1 MRLIREVTEGVP
13 QPATPEE
20 GWNVGHLAHHGI
32 LLSCDG
38 FVAKLDLEQLNVLFD
53 YAEDG
58 ESGEIRDHDG
68 DVIYVEV
75 NDNNIVLSR
84 DGDETYPSGV
94 VLDLDTLKEMGIEQ
108 HDAATSEV
116 DGQPTTDD
124 DDAESDDTMD
134 SEAAPEE
141 EAAAEPDEELEE
153 GVKRAYKRVG
163 NKIKRGFRVTSG
175 WRKGRVVSSAKA
187 ASAPRAKAKTRM
199 KLKIAAKRKK
209 IVRILKGKRTRK
221 KSASKRL
228 ATMNKR
234 ASGK

>member
-1 MRLIREVTEGVP
+1 MRLIREVTENVA
-13 QPATPEE
+13 QPAIPED

-38 FVAKLDLEQLNVLFD
+38 FTVKLDLEQLNILFD

-58 ESGEIRDHDG
+58 DSGEIRDHNG
-68 DVIYVEV
+68 DVIFVEV
-75 NDNNIVLSR
+75 NDNNIILSR
-84 DGDETYPSGV
+84 EGDETYPSGV
-94 VLDLDTLKEMGIEQ
+94 MLDLETLKEMGIEQ
-108 HDAATSEV
+108 HDAAGSEV

-124 DDAESDDTMD
+124 DADESDDTID
-134 SEAAPEE
+134 SEAAPEGD
-141 EAAAEPDEELEE
+141 AAVEPDEELEE

-175 WRKGRVVSSAKA
+175 WRKGRIVSSAKG

-221 KSASKRL
+221 KSTSKRL
-228 ATMNKR
+228 ASMNKR
-234 ASGK
+234 VSGK